1 MAEHR
6 LGKAQSLL
14 DEGSMRKFEREGK
27 AFVLA
32 RTHDRYFA
40 FAANCSHWQ
49 GPLDQGVLH
58 GETVMCP
65 WHHACFE
72 LKTGARLEP
81 PALNGIATY
90 PVRLE
95 DGDVVVT
102 LTKADP
108 PALRTLS
115 SDVRDVVIV
124 GGGAAGNSAA
134 EELRR
139 QGYQGAM
146 TILSAASELPID
158 RPNVSKDYLAGKA
171 KPEWMPLRDADWY
184 SQRDIDLRLNTPVKS
199 LNTQQHTLTLEKGG
213 TVSFDRLL
221 LATGGTPRRLPIPG
235 ADLKNVFTLRHQ
247 ADADV
252 LIEHAQKGA
261 QVLIIGASFIGLEA
275 AAALGERGLKI
286 TVVDMVKQPFERVF
300 GAAVGKLFTA
310 EHEKNGVTFHLEAG
324 LERLEGENGAVTAAT
339 LKGGTFIP
347 AEFVLMGV
355 GVAPATDWLKDS
367 GLAMDAKDRSL
378 LVDTR
383 LETSVSGIYAAG
395 DIARFP
401 DERGERIRIEHWRV
415 AQQHGIVA
423 ARNMLNIG
431 ESVHS
436 RVPFFWTNQWD
447 LSVQMVGHSEKW
459 DSTVMRGSLDQREFI
474 VFYLEGG
481 DMRAAAASNRDT
493 ELDALEWILK
503 LGKPLT
509 PAQMRDP
516 AFDLVAYSRA

>member
-14 DEGSMRKFEREGK
+14 DEGSMQKFERDGK

-32 RTHDRYFA
+32 RTNERYFA

-49 GPLDQGVLH
+49 GPLDEGVLH
-58 GETVMCP
+58 DETVMCP
-65 WHHACFE
+65 WHHACFD

-81 PALNGIATY
+81 PALSGIATY
-90 PVRLE
+90 PVRIE
-95 DGDVVVT
+95 DGEVVVT
-102 LTKADP
+102 LTKNEP
-108 PALRTLS
+108 PASRTLN

-139 QGYQGAM
+139 QGYQGAI
-146 TILSAASELPID
+146 TILSAAGELPVD

-171 KPEWMPLRDADWY
+171 KAEWMPLRDADWY
-184 SQRDIDLRLNTPVKS
+184 QQHAIDVRLNTPVKS
-199 LNTQQHTLTLEKGG
+199 LNPKEHTLTLETGE

-221 LATGGTPRRLPIPG
+221 LATGGIPRRLPIPG
-235 ADLKNVFTLRHQ
+235 ADLKNVYTLRHQ
-247 ADADV
+247 ADADK
-252 LIEHAQKGA
+252 LIEHAQEGV
-261 QVLIIGASFIGLEA
+261 QVLIIGASFIGMEA
-275 AAALGERGLKI
+275 AAALGERGLKV

-300 GAAVGKLFTA
+300 GGDIGKLFMA

-324 LERLEGENGAVTAAT
+324 LERLEGENGAVIGAT

-355 GVAPATDWLKDS
+355 GVAPATDWLRES
-367 GLAMDAKDRSL
+367 GLALDAKDHSV
-378 LVDTR
+378 LVDAQ
-383 LETSVSGIYAAG
+383 LQTSAAGIFAAG

-401 DERGERIRIEHWRV
+401 DDRGDRIRIEHWRV

-423 ARNMLNIG
+423 ARNMLNIT

-436 RVPFFWTNQWD
+436 RVPFFWTNQWE

-459 DSTVMRGSLDQREFI
+459 DSTVVRGSLDEREFI
-474 VFYLEGG
+474 VFYLEGSE
-481 DMRAAAASNRDT
+481 MRAAAASNRDA